1 MLLKGSGRDQGESLV
16 LGYFFFFS
24 CYWGFLTLNGFNS
37 DIGSVYTLADC
48 FNHEI

>member
-16 LGYFFFFS
+16 LGYIFFFS

-37 DIGSVYTLADC
+37 DIGFVYTLADC

>member
-16 LGYFFFFS
+16 LGYFFLS

-37 DIGSVYTLADC
+37 DIGFMYTLADC
-48 FNHEI
+48 FNYEI